1 MARNGRKKD
10 HFTVL
15 FIFTQTIYTT
25 LGTGMRAE
33 SAQDWIKSFL
43 KRMKAMCAQNSTL
56 DATVV

>member
-1 MARNGRKKD
+1 MY
-10 HFTVL
+10 VVV
-15 FIFTQTIYTT
+15 YTT